1 MSCNCDKAK
10 NIPNCFT
17 TLVIGDVVDASINYY
32 VYFKTP
38 DGRVDRYTSVDVVY
52 TDIIG
57 VENVQVRC
65 GVMYEV
71 WVSKQTAVNANER
84 TSFIPSGQTEFTEC
98 INVIFDYCDDSFS
111 SQTITLNA

>member
-1 MSCNCDKAK
+1 MSCECSKAK
-10 NIPNCFT
+10 NIPYCFT

-38 DGRVDRYTSVDVVY
+38 DGRVDRYSSVDVVY

-57 VENVQVRC
+57 VENIEIRV

-71 WVSKQTAVNANER
+71 WITKQTAVNAEER
-84 TSFIPSGQTEFTEC
+84 TSFIPSGQTDLVSC
-98 INVIFDYCDDSFS
+98 VNLIFDYCDSSFTT
-111 SQTITLNA
+111 QTITLQ